1 MRGIKAYIYGLLRR
15 SERIF
20 KTDMVYL
27 AEGGFW
33 LGFSQVV
40 VSLSSFFLAVAFAH
54 LVSKE
59 SYGQYKYVLSIV
71 GILSSFTLTGLGTAI
86 VRSVSHGFDGTIRYA
101 FRENIKWSFLF
112 SFGFFVIALYYF
124 INGNFPL
131 AVSLLIVG
139 LLSPLL
145 KSTNFYN
152 SFLAAKKDFRRS
164 ALYYGIA
171 GNVVPFLCLFIVMF
185 FTSNPLWLVSTY
197 FISNTAIGLILYSR
211 VLEIYKPNREVD
223 PEALHYSKHLS
234 FLNILSGIAN
244 NIDQVLVFH
253 YIGAAQLA
261 IYNFAIAIP
270 NQAKALPANLS
281 NIMFPKFAVRDDGEI
296 RAGMNNK
303 YLWLFILGVVI
314 SIVYILIAPALFH
327 IFFPTYTESIRYS
340 QISIL
345 PMLCIVFEPAAS
357 YLTAKG
363 KIKEQ
368 YISNL
373 LASIFQIVSVFVGII
388 WWGLMGLVIARVVS
402 RFFANLLM
410 GLLYEVSS
418 RRAVAH
424 N

>member
-1 MRGIKAYIYGLLRR
+1 MERIKDSLHRLLRR
-15 SERIF
+15 SEGIF

-27 AEGGFW
+27 ARGGFW
-33 LGFSQVV
+33 LGFSQII
-40 VSLSSFFLAVAFAH
+40 VSLSSFLLAVAFAH
-54 LVSKE
+54 FVSKE

-86 VRSVSHGFDGTIRYA
+86 VRSVSRGFDGTIRYA
-101 FRENIKWSFLF
+101 FRENLKWSFLF
-112 SFGFFVIALYYF
+112 SLGFFVVAIYYF

-131 AVSLLIVG
+131 GVSMLIVG
-139 LLSPLL
+139 LLSPVL

-164 ALYYGIA
+164 ALYYGII
-171 GNVVPFLCLFIVMF
+171 GNIIPFICLFSVMLI
-185 FTSNPLWLVSTY
+185 TNNPLWIVSTY
-197 FISNTAIGLILYSR
+197 FIANTAIGLILYSR
-211 VLEIYKPNREVD
+211 VLDIYKPNDEVD

-234 FLNILSGIAN
+234 FINILSGIAN

-270 NQAKALPANLS
+270 NQAKAIPANLS
-281 NIMFPKFAVRDDGEI
+281 NIMFPKFAVRDDHEI
-296 RAGMNNK
+296 RAGMKHK
-303 YLWLFILGVVI
+303 YFWLFILGGVI
-314 SIVYILIAPALFH
+314 AIVYILLAPTIFH

-373 LASIFQIVSVFVGII
+373 LASVFQIVSVSIGII

-410 GLLYEVSS
+410 GVLYEISS
-418 RRAVAH
+418 RRAITI